1 MNKNQNKAVMIAESK
16 VSNAMEE
23 ISCATRKVL
32 MDYMLDMYYISFS
45 KIIAYLG
52 VNSNESQEL
61 LENLDEKMKQKV
73 INAAIGFR
81 KNDKKVVEEVEHI
94 LIASGMDFTQDYK
107 TIKKYLLHT
116 THDFAEKTIKDFREE
131 TPIFQKKLNKCIF
144 NFDDILMLDDRA
156 IQKILQK
163 VDQQT
168 LAKALKGTDTEI
180 QAKFFRNMSH
190 RTASMLKEDM
200 EWIGPVRLTD
210 VENCQSEILK
220 IIFSLEDKGEIVI
233 SKIRM
238 SDILVD

>member
-1 MNKNQNKAVMIAESK
+1 MNKKQNKAVMIAESK

-52 VNSNESQEL
+52 VKSNESQEL
-61 LENLDEKMKQKV
+61 ISNLDEKMKQKV
-73 INAAIGFR
+73 INAAFGFR
-81 KNDKKVVEEVEHI
+81 KNDKEVVEEVEHI

-116 THDFAEKTIKDFREE
+116 SHEFAEKTIKDFREE

-156 IQKILQK
+156 IQKILQE
-163 VDQQT
+163 VDTQILT
-168 LAKALKGTDTEI
+168 TALKGSATEVQDKI
-180 QAKFFRNMSH
+180 FRNLS
-190 RTASMLKEDM
+190 RRAASMLKEDM
-200 EWIGPVRLTD
+200 EWLGPVRLTD

-220 IIFSLEDKGEIVI
+220 IIFRLEDKGEVVI
-233 SKIRM
+233 SKIRI

>member
-1 MNKNQNKAVMIAESK
+1 MNKNQNKAAMIAESK
-16 VSNAMEE
+16 VSSAMEE
-23 ISCATRKVL
+23 ISYATRKVL
-32 MDYMLDMYYISFS
+32 MDYMLNMYYISFS

-52 VNSNESQEL
+52 VKSNESQEL
-61 LENLDEKMKQKV
+61 ILNLDEKMKQKV

-116 THDFAEKTIKDFREE
+116 THDFAEKTIKEFREE

-180 QAKFFRNMSH
+180 QAKFFRNMSR

-200 EWIGPVRLTD
+200 EWMGPVRLSD

-220 IIFSLEDKGEIVI
+220 IIIRLEDKGEIVI
-233 SKIRM
+233 SKIRI